1 MTLGHGATGSVLPV
15 LYPLLPVPV
24 FAAAPLVF
32 AAVVDR
38 PGMLGV
44 VPGARLSSSAGERT
58 ARIEGS
64 AGDALG
70 AGSHS
75 KRDKSA

>member
-1 MTLGHGATGSVLPV
+1 MQALLSLPLVGVL
-15 LYPLLPVPV
+15 LYPLL

-32 AAVVDR
+32 TAVVDR